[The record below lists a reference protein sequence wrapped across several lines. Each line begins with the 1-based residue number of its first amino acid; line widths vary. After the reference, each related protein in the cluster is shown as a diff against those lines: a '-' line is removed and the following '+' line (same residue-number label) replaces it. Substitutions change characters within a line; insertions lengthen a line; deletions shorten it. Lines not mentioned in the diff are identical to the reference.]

1 MAPTIK
7 NGTHVQLNDGSLMP
21 LVGLGCWQVGVL
33 AFYILNNRMQY
44 IHKQFMWEI
53 EVADCQRTRGHPY
66 INHKFV
72 FVTK

>member
-33 AFYILNNRMQY
+33 AFYILNNHIQY
-44 IHKQFMWEI
+44 IHKQFMGEI
-53 EVADCQRTRGHPY
+53 EVADCRPY

>member
-44 IHKQFMWEI
+44 IHKQFM
-53 EVADCQRTRGHPY
+53 
-66 INHKFV
+66 
-72 FVTK
+72 